1 MPTRADAGVRMATLT
16 NGSAEVAEKLL
27 ERAGLADLVDR
38 RLSVE
43 AVRRWKPASEPYLYA
58 ARELSVPAEDCAL
71 VAVHPWDIDGAKRA
85 GLRAAWLNRMRGP
98 YPELFEQPD
107 WSGETL
113 GRVAEALLEA

>member
-71 VAVHPWDIDGAKRA
+71 VAVHPWDIDGRQARRPTGRVAQPHARSLPRA
-85 GLRAAWLNRMRGP
+85 LRAAG
-98 YPELFEQPD
+98 
-107 WSGETL
+107 
-113 GRVAEALLEA
+113 LER